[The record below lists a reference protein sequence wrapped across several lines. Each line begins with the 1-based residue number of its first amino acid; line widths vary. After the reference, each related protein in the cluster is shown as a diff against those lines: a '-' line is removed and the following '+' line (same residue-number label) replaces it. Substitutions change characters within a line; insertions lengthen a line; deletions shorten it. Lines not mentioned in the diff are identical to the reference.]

1 MRNSEVRELAMW
13 VDEGTPVIIIDSLES
28 FKAAVNP

>member
-13 VDEGTPVIIIDSLES
+13 VEKGTPVIIVDSLDS